1 MIILCVLVV
10 VFRAKRIAQ
19 YTNFPFYERDM
30 DMGEDVNIVVLQ
42 EDGYR
47 EVKEQYVRRQ
57 RRKGMDTLVNLV
69 MVLIIT
75 CGRSINVFVLFV
87 SLSSPERETNYFGVI
102 PFVFHTDPWSRRLCI
117 MIWRSLMQSTNRS
130 TACRA
135 ECSVP

>member
-47 EVKEQYVRRQ
+47 EVEEQYVRRQ
-57 RRKGMDTLVNLV
+57 RRKGMDTLVNLA
-69 MVLIIT
+69 MVLSM
-75 CGRSINVFVLFV
+75 CSCCLYPYPHRSGKPT
-87 SLSSPERETNYFGVI
+87 SSV
-102 PFVFHTDPWSRRLCI
+102 
-117 MIWRSLMQSTNRS
+117 
-130 TACRA
+130 
-135 ECSVP
+135 